1 MRSAHNGAR
10 MFHGWRIV
18 ALAFLT
24 NYISV
29 GFVFYS
35 YGVFFKALAADFSGS
50 RLGVSVGLTSMS
62 LVSAL
67 SSPIVGRYLDR
78 GKTRGLMTSG
88 AVLMAIAFVLA
99 SRIQSLWQF
108 FLVLGF
114 FMGPAVCML
123 GGLAGSTLVATW
135 FVNKRGVALGIATM
149 GVSLS
154 GVLMPPI
161 GTALIASIGWRDT
174 FLVYA
179 AIALFVVA
187 PLTYRFVVATPE
199 ELGQLPDGEIPTDET
214 RARAL
219 PDAPMPST
227 REILTDGRFWM
238 IAIPIALNFF
248 SLSAVLTHTVPYIT
262 DLGISPAGAALVLS
276 ASAGAG
282 SIGKPLFGML
292 TDRMDK
298 RVTLALCAGLQ
309 LIGVLMM
316 IYVRQYALLVVAS
329 AIFGIGMGGVVPL
342 QAALVGAAF
351 GRKAFGRVMGL
362 MSPAMLPI
370 QMLGVPFAGH
380 VFDRTGSYRPAFQV
394 FVGAFA
400 LSLVL
405 LSRLRLPEQE
415 PGRLAA
421 PPAPA
426 PVDPVVPVA

>member
-1 MRSAHNGAR
+1 

-35 YGVFFKALAADFSGS
+35 YGVFFKALAHDFSGS
-50 RLGVSVGLTSMS
+50 RLGISVGLTSMS
-62 LVSAL
+62 MVSSL
-67 SSPIVGRYLDR
+67 SAPIVGRYLDR
-78 GKTRGLMTSG
+78 GKTRGLMTTG
-88 AVLMAIAFVLA
+88 AVLMAVAFLLA
-99 SRIQSLWQF
+99 SQISSLWQF
-108 FLVLGF
+108 FLVLGCV
-114 FMGPAVCML
+114 MGPAVCML
-123 GGLAGSTLVATW
+123 GGLASSTLIATW
-135 FVNKRGVALGIATM
+135 FVNKRGVALGVATM

-154 GVLMPPI
+154 GVLMPPV
-161 GTALIASIGWRDT
+161 GTALIAALGWRHT

-179 AIALFVVA
+179 AVALFVVA
-187 PLTYRFVVATPE
+187 PLTYRFVVASPE
-199 ELGQLPDGEIPTDET
+199 QLGQLPDGDDPT
-214 RARAL
+214 
-219 PDAPMPST
+219 PDALAAAAREERMPTT
-227 REILTDGRFWM
+227 REILRDGRFWM

-248 SLSAVLTHTVPYIT
+248 SLSAVLTHTVPYVT

-309 LIGVLMM
+309 LVGVLMM
-316 IYVRQYALLVVAS
+316 IYVEHYPLLVVAN
-329 AIFGIGMGGVVPL
+329 AIFGLGMGGVVPL
-342 QAALVGAAF
+342 HSALVGAAF

-380 VFDRTGSYRPAFQV
+380 VFDRTGSYRFAFQV

-400 LSLVL
+400 LSLVM
-405 LSRLRLPEQE
+405 LSRLRLPEHE
-415 PGRLAA
+415 PGRIV
-421 PPAPA
+421 PAQPA
-426 PVDPVVPVA
+426 DPIVPVA

>member
-1 MRSAHNGAR
+1 

-67 SSPIVGRYLDR
+67 SAPIVGRYLDR
-78 GKTRGLMTSG
+78 GKTRGLMTTG
-88 AVLMAIAFVLA
+88 ALLMSVAFLLA
-99 SRIQSLWQF
+99 SQITSLWQF

-114 FMGPAVCML
+114 VMGPAVCML

-135 FVNKRGVALGIATM
+135 FVQKRGVALGIATM
-149 GVSLS
+149 GVSIS

-161 GTALIASIGWRDT
+161 GTALIAQLGWRNT

-179 AIALFVVA
+179 AVAFFIVA
-187 PLTYRFVVATPE
+187 PLAWRFVVATPE
-199 ELGQLPDGEIPTDET
+199 QLGQLPDGEIPTADT
-214 RARAL
+214 LAAAAREER
-219 PDAPMPST
+219 MPST
-227 REILTDGRFWM
+227 REIITDSRFWM
-238 IAIPIALNFF
+238 IAVPIALNFF
-248 SLSAVLTHTVPYIT
+248 SLSAILTHTVPYVT
-262 DLGISPAGAALVLS
+262 DLGVSPAGAALVLS

-298 RVTLALCAGLQ
+298 RLTLALCAGLQ
-309 LIGVLMM
+309 LIGLLMM
-316 IYVRQYALLVVAS
+316 IYLHGYTFLLIAS
-329 AIFGIGMGGVVPL
+329 GIFGIGMGGVVPL
-342 QAALVGAAF
+342 QAALIGAAF

-380 VFDRTGSYRPAFQV
+380 VFDRTGSYRFAFQV
-394 FVGAFA
+394 FAGAFA
-400 LSLVL
+400 LSLAL
-405 LSRLRLPEQE
+405 LSRLKLPAHE
-415 PGRLAA
+415 PGRIVPA
-421 PPAPA
+421 PPA
-426 PVDPVVPVA
+426 DPIVPVA

>member
-1 MRSAHNGAR
+1 

-67 SSPIVGRYLDR
+67 SAPIVGRYLDR
-78 GKTRGLMTSG
+78 GKTRGLMTAG
-88 AVLMAIAFVLA
+88 AVLMAVAFLLA
-99 SRIQSLWQF
+99 SQITALWQF

-114 FMGPAVCML
+114 VMGPAVCML

-135 FVNKRGVALGIATM
+135 FVQKRGVALGIATM
-149 GVSLS
+149 GVSVS

-161 GTALIASIGWRDT
+161 GTALIAELGWRNT

-179 AIALFVVA
+179 AVALFVIA
-187 PLTYRFVVATPE
+187 PLTWRFVVATPE
-199 ELGQLPDGEIPTDET
+199 QLGQLPDGDLPTAETLAAATRDE
-214 RARAL
+214 R
-219 PDAPMPST
+219 MPST
-227 REILTDGRFWM
+227 REILSDSRFWM

-248 SLSAVLTHTVPYIT
+248 SLSAVLTHTVPYVT

-292 TDRMDK
+292 TDRKDK
-298 RVTLALCAGLQ
+298 RVTPALCAGLQ
-309 LIGVLMM
+309 LIGLLMM
-316 IYVRQYALLVVAS
+316 MYVHDYAFLLIAS
-329 AIFGIGMGGVVPL
+329 GIFGIGMGGVVPL

-351 GRKAFGRVMGL
+351 GRRAFGRVMGL

-380 VFDRTGSYRPAFQV
+380 VFDRTGSYRFAFQV
-394 FVGAFA
+394 FAVAFA
-400 LSLVL
+400 LSLGL
-405 LSRLRLPEQE
+405 LSRLKLPEHE
-415 PGRLAA
+415 PGRIV
-421 PPAPA
+421 PAPS
-426 PVDPVVPVA
+426 VDPAVPVA

>member
-1 MRSAHNGAR
+1 

-62 LVSAL
+62 LISAL
-67 SSPIVGRYLDR
+67 SAPIVGRYLDR
-78 GKTRGLMTSG
+78 GKTRGLMTAG
-88 AVLMAIAFVLA
+88 AVLMAVAFLLA
-99 SRIQSLWQF
+99 SQITALWQF

-114 FMGPAVCML
+114 AMGPAVCML

-135 FVNKRGVALGIATM
+135 FVQKRGVALGIATM
-149 GVSLS
+149 GVSIS

-161 GTALIASIGWRDT
+161 GTALIAELGWRNT

-179 AIALFVVA
+179 AIALVVIA
-187 PLTYRFVVATPE
+187 PLTWRFVVATPE
-199 ELGQLPDGEIPTDET
+199 ELGQLPDGELPTAET
-214 RARAL
+214 RAAAAR
-219 PDAPMPST
+219 DERMPST
-227 REILTDGRFWM
+227 REILSDSRFWM

-248 SLSAVLTHTVPYIT
+248 SLSAVLTHTVPYVT

-282 SIGKPLFGML
+282 SVGKPLFGML

-309 LIGVLMM
+309 LIGLLMM
-316 IYVRQYALLVVAS
+316 MYVHDYAFLLIAS
-329 AIFGIGMGGVVPL
+329 GIFGIGMGGVVPL
-342 QAALVGAAF
+342 HAALVGAAF
-351 GRKAFGRVMGL
+351 GRRAFGRVMGL

-380 VFDRTGSYRPAFQV
+380 VFDRTGSYRFAFQV
-394 FVGAFA
+394 FAAAFV
-400 LSLVL
+400 LSLGLV
-405 LSRLRLPEQE
+405 SRLKLPEHE
-415 PGRLAA
+415 PGRIV
-421 PPAPA
+421 PAPS
-426 PVDPVVPVA
+426 VDPAVPIA

>member
-1 MRSAHNGAR
+1 

-67 SSPIVGRYLDR
+67 SAPIVGRYLDR
-78 GKTRGLMTSG
+78 GMTRGLMTTG
-88 AVLMAIAFVLA
+88 AVLMSLAFVLA
-99 SRIQSLWQF
+99 SQITSLWQF

-114 FMGPAVCML
+114 VMGPAVCML
-123 GGLAGSTLVATW
+123 GGLAGATLVATW

-149 GVSLS
+149 GVSIS

-161 GTALIASIGWRDT
+161 GTALIAELGWRNT

-179 AIALFVVA
+179 AVAFFVIA
-187 PLTYRFVVATPE
+187 PLTWRFVVATPE
-199 ELGQLPDGEIPTDET
+199 QIGQLPDGEVPTADTLAAAGREE
-214 RARAL
+214 R
-219 PDAPMPST
+219 MPST

-238 IAIPIALNFF
+238 ITIPIALNFF
-248 SLSAVLTHTVPYIT
+248 ALSAVLTHTVPYVT

-298 RVTLALCAGLQ
+298 RLTLALCAGLQ
-309 LIGVLMM
+309 LIGLLMM
-316 IYVRQYALLVVAS
+316 IYVPGYAFLLIAS
-329 AIFGIGMGGVVPL
+329 GIFGIGMGGVVPL

-370 QMLGVPFAGH
+370 QMLGVPFAGY
-380 VFDRTGSYRPAFQV
+380 VFDRTGSYRIAFQV
-394 FVGAFA
+394 FAGAFA
-400 LSLVL
+400 LSLAL
-405 LSRLRLPEQE
+405 LSRLQLPEHE
-415 PGRLAA
+415 PGRIM

-426 PVDPVVPVA
+426 DPVVPVA